1 MFFVTLQARMKYTLD
16 LRVAVQVS
24 RDLKAR
30 GVLLLDAYVQRLHS
44 AQQQIGDKKTVETI
58 QYGLLY

>member
-1 MFFVTLQARMKYTLD
+1 MCFVALQARMKYTLD
-16 LRVAVQVS
+16 LRVAVHVS

-44 AQQQIGDKKTVETI
+44 AQQQIGDKKV
-58 QYGLLY
+58 